1 MKKKPSSAE
10 FQDINNSHSLISK
23 RTRGKKFPDWKD
35 TFDSAMD
42 IIALISKD
50 YTVLK
55 MNKAG
60 YKNLAAQPK
69 EVIGKKCYKVIH
81 GLDAPIHGCACML
94 LQESGQAAE
103 GEIFDRGRYF
113 LTTAAPIF
121 DKNKD
126 FIAFVHTVK
135 DITKLREAEN
145 SLKHANKLLEEKI
158 KKRASE
164 LVKIYEKLKKETT
177 ERKKSEKALKESAN
191 KLQRQRTILKQ
202 KNSALNEIISRIE
215 IEKNRIKNN
224 IASNIGRI
232 VIPTLEKLHHKV
244 DSDICIKLLKNQL
257 EDIASQ
263 YAIKINQAIYKLTPR
278 EIEICNFI
286 KSGLPS
292 KEIADFLNI
301 SLKTVNKHRRNIR
314 KKLELINSNI
324 NLSSYLAE
332 IV

>member
-1 MKKKPSSAE
+1 MKKIPSSAE
-10 FQDINNSHSLISK
+10 LQNINDSHSLISK

-50 YTVLK
+50 YTILK

-81 GLDAPIHGCACML
+81 DLDAPIHGCACRL

-126 FIAFVHTVK
+126 FIAFTHTVK

-145 SLKHANKLLEEKI
+145 SLKNSNKLLAEKI
-158 KKRASE
+158 RKRAVE
-164 LVKIYEKLKKETT
+164 LVKINEKLKNENIA
-177 ERKKSEKALKESAN
+177 RKKSEKALKESADE
-191 KLQRQRTILKQ
+191 LQNQRLILQQ
-202 KNSALNEIISRIE
+202 KNAALNEIILQIE
-215 IEKNRIKNN
+215 IEKNKIKDN
-224 IASNIGRI
+224 ISTNIER
-232 VIPTLEKLHHKV
+232 VILPTLEKLNLQDNPETYV
-244 DSDICIKLLKNQL
+244 RILKDQL
-257 EDIASQ
+257 EDITSEYAS
-263 YAIKINQAIYKLTPR
+263 KINRIHYKLTPR
-278 EIEICNFI
+278 EIELCNFI
-286 KSGLPS
+286 KSRLSS
-292 KEIADFLNI
+292 KEIADLLNI

-324 NLSSYLAE
+324 NLASYLAE